1 MVACL
6 QWAIKTGKQK
16 TISGTVI
23 WSPEATYRGRKN
35 SHENKGESW
44 ASGEC
49 KLHVWDSKPW
59 VGTYCM
65 LGDLMMVA
73 TGSETELPS
82 QPAAVCSSRTVCQ
95 ELSCGRH
102 SPTIPGAKIWF
113 ETKWKRAKQL
123 VDIPM
128 FLSYIAITLVIR
140 DKGTW
145 AHTVYLKQV
154 RCCSRN

>member
-1 MVACL
+1 MSNKNWETENHLRHCHLVTWGYLQRPEKQPWKQRRVLDKWWMQASCL
-6 QWAIKTGKQK
+6 
-16 TISGTVI
+16 
-23 WSPEATYRGRKN
+23 
-35 SHENKGESW
+35 
-44 ASGEC
+44 
-49 KLHVWDSKPW
+49 DSKPW

-73 TGSETELPS
+73 TGSEAELPS